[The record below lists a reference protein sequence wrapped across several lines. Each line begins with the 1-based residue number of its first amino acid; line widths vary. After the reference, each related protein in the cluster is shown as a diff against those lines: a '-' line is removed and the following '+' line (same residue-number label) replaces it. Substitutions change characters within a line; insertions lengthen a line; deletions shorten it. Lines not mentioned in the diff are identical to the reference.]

1 MSLSTEGILDWSHW
15 GLSSATG
22 FNHKSGITQ
31 QISNYSLI
39 GSGGVLPVQQQS
51 ELFQLDGRNTNRLR
65 LRSCIGAVE
74 FWCEQRVPSNSA
86 GRHNCQ
92 DAEAVRRV
100 VGGGRAARG
109 EPERRSAPVFTDTSL
124 TNSSG
129 TTNRVYT
136 LNYRAASAGQ
146 TLTVKWTVNAT
157 FNTYGNVTLQ
167 AATLF

>member
-39 GSGGVLPVQQQS
+39 GSGGVLQYSNNPNSFSWTGGTPTASASGVTGGLWVAGQNNG
-51 ELFQLDGRNTNRLR
+51 FQITAPADTATRTLK
-65 LRSCIGAVE
+65 
-74 FWCEQRVPSNSA
+74 FY
-86 GRHNCQ
+86 
-92 DAEAVRRV
+92 
-100 VGGGRAARG
+100 VGLWAAGGRLEASLSDG
-109 EPERRSAPVFTDTSL
+109 SAPVFTDTSL

-136 LNYRAASAGQ
+136 LNYKAASAGQ

>member
-1 MSLSTEGILDWSHW
+1 LSLSTEGILDWSHW

-22 FNHKSGITQ
+22 FNHKGGITQ

-39 GSGGVLPVQQQS
+39 GSGSVLQYSNNPNSFSWTGGTPTASASGVASGLWNFGAS
-51 ELFQLDGRNTNRLR
+51 NGFQVT
-65 LRSCIGAVE
+65 
-74 FWCEQRVPSNSA
+74 VPA
-86 GRHNCQ
+86 GTTARTLKLY
-92 DAEAVRRV
+92 
-100 VGGGRAARG
+100 VGLWAAGGRLEASLSDG
-109 EPERRSAPVFTDTSL
+109 SAPVFTDTSL

-136 LNYRAASAGQ
+136 LNYKAASAGQ